1 MNLYTQISDMFSR
14 ELNAHGRAF
23 VNYEALAGVEKKDMT
38 IDGFPAKLLFNPA
51 RVRSVMADVSPEAL
65 QQRACFLCP
74 DGVEEHQ
81 LTHNWDSPTGHTY
94 YIRVN
99 PFPIFS
105 PHFTVSSSVHER
117 QELLPHL
124 ESMLHLAQQL
134 PEMTIF
140 YNGPMCGASAPDH
153 MHFQAVPRHSLP
165 IEDHFST
172 NYANAILVQE
182 TDLQTHLAAVKKVLA
197 MGTIPEEASQTGS
210 LTIGASHAEEYEP
223 RWNIVSWYE
232 PAPNGDVQHSSMAQS
247 AIQNSS
253 ELSSQQKT
261 ILNNTEQPL
270 NHIEP
275 TPAGSFHTVIFF
287 RKESRP
293 MCFFA
298 PEEERILFSP
308 ATVEMAGIGIVA
320 NRESFD
326 RLTPDRLRDII
337 REVADTPYPVTNS
350 Q

>member
-1 MNLYTQISDMFSR
+1 MFSR
-14 ELNAHGRAF
+14 ELSAHGRAF
-23 VNYEALAGVEKKDMT
+23 LNYEALAGVEVKDMT
-38 IDGFPAKLLFNPA
+38 IDGFPAKLFFNPA
-51 RVRSVMADVSPEAL
+51 RVRSVMADVSPEVL

-74 DGVEEHQ
+74 DGVEENQ
-81 LTHNWDSPTGHTY
+81 LTHNWESPTGHTY

-124 ESMLHLAQQL
+124 EAMLHLAKEL

-182 TDLQTHLAAVKKVLA
+182 TDLQTHLAAVKRVLA

-223 RWNIVSWYE
+223 RWNIVTWYE
-232 PAPNGDVQHSSMAQS
+232 DMW
-247 AIQNSS
+247 
-253 ELSSQQKT
+253 
-261 ILNNTEQPL
+261 
-270 NHIEP
+270 
-275 TPAGSFHTVIFF
+275 HTVIFF
-287 RKESRP
+287 RRESRP

-326 RLTPDRLRDII
+326 RLTPARLRDII
-337 REVADTPYPVTNS
+337 REVADNPLA
-350 Q
+350 

>member
-1 MNLYTQISDMFSR
+1 MFSR
-14 ELNAHGRAF
+14 ELASHGRAF
-23 VNYEALAGVEKKDMT
+23 VNYQALSGVEVKDMT
-38 IDGFPAKLLFNPA
+38 IDGFPAKLFFNPA

-65 QQRACFLCP
+65 QKRACFLCP

-124 ESMLHLAQQL
+124 ESMLHLAKEL

-165 IEDHFST
+165 IEDHFDA

-197 MGTIPEEASQTGS
+197 MGIIPEEASQTGS
-210 LTIGASHAEEYEP
+210 LTAGASHAEEYEP

-232 PAPNGDVQHSSMAQS
+232 PES
-247 AIQNSS
+247 NSPQDGLTAS
-253 ELSSQQKT
+253 ETSGLTSNSHKRSF
-261 ILNNTEQPL
+261 NT
-270 NHIEP
+270 
-275 TPAGSFHTVIFF
+275 VVFF

-293 MCFFA
+293 QCFFA

-326 RLTPDRLRDII
+326 RLTPARLRDII
-337 REVADTPYPVTNS
+337 REVADEIV
-350 Q
+350 

>member
-1 MNLYTQISDMFSR
+1 MFSR

-23 VNYEALAGVEKKDMT
+23 LNYEALAGVEVKDMT
-38 IDGFPAKLLFNPA
+38 IDGFPAKLFFNPA

-74 DGVEEHQ
+74 DGVEANQ
-81 LTHNWDSPTGHTY
+81 LTHNWESPTGHTY

-124 ESMLHLAQQL
+124 EAMLHLAKEL

-182 TDLQTHLAAVKKVLA
+182 TDLQSHLAAVKRVLA

-223 RWNIVSWYE
+223 RWNIVTWYE
-232 PAPNGDVQHSSMAQS
+232 DMW
-247 AIQNSS
+247 
-253 ELSSQQKT
+253 
-261 ILNNTEQPL
+261 
-270 NHIEP
+270 
-275 TPAGSFHTVIFF
+275 HTVIFF
-287 RKESRP
+287 RRESRP

-298 PEEERILFSP
+298 PEQERILFSP

-326 RLTPDRLRDII
+326 RLTPARLRDII
-337 REVADTPYPVTNS
+337 REVADTPLA
-350 Q
+350 

>member
-1 MNLYTQISDMFSR
+1 MFSR
-14 ELNAHGRAF
+14 ELASHGRAF
-23 VNYEALAGVEKKDMT
+23 LNYEALARVEVKDMT
-38 IDGFPAKLLFNPA
+38 IDGFPAKLFFNPA
-51 RVRSVMADVSPEAL
+51 RVRSVMADVSPEVL
-65 QQRACFLCP
+65 QKRACFLCP

-81 LTHNWDSPTGHTY
+81 LTHNWESPTGHTY

-99 PFPIFS
+99 PFPIFT

-124 ESMLHLAQQL
+124 EAMLHLAKEL

-182 TDLQTHLAAVKKVLA
+182 TDLQSHLAAVKRVLA

-223 RWNIVSWYE
+223 RWNIVTWYE
-232 PAPNGDVQHSSMAQS
+232 DMW
-247 AIQNSS
+247 
-253 ELSSQQKT
+253 
-261 ILNNTEQPL
+261 
-270 NHIEP
+270 
-275 TPAGSFHTVIFF
+275 HTVIFF
-287 RKESRP
+287 RRESRP
-293 MCFFA
+293 ICFFA

-326 RLTPDRLRDII
+326 RLTPAKLRDII
-337 REVADTPYPVTNS
+337 HEVADNMLE
-350 Q
+350 

>member
-1 MNLYTQISDMFSR
+1 MTLFQRINDMFSR

-23 VNYEALAGVEKKDMT
+23 LNYEALGGVEKKDMT
-38 IDGFPAKLLFNPA
+38 IDGFPAQLFFNPA

-65 QQRACFLCP
+65 QKRACFLCP

-124 ESMLHLAQQL
+124 ESMLHLAKEL

-182 TDLQTHLAAVKKVLA
+182 TDLQNHLTAVKKVLSL
-197 MGTIPEEASQTGS
+197 GIIPEEASQTGS
-210 LTIGASHAEEYEP
+210 LTVGASHAEEYEP
-223 RWNIVSWYE
+223 RWNIVSWYD
-232 PAPNGDVQHSSMAQS
+232 N
-247 AIQNSS
+247 
-253 ELSSQQKT
+253 
-261 ILNNTEQPL
+261 
-270 NHIEP
+270 
-275 TPAGSFHTVIFF
+275 SFHTIIFF

-326 RLTPDRLRDII
+326 RLTPEKLRDII
-337 REVADTPYPVTNS
+337 REVADTLPITDT

>member
-1 MNLYTQISDMFSR
+1 MGVEGTYPNEREEVMTLFQRINDMFSR
-14 ELNAHGRAF
+14 ELEAHGRAF
-23 VNYEALAGVEKKDMT
+23 LNYEALAGVEKKDMT
-38 IDGFPAKLLFNPA
+38 IDGFPAQLFFNPA

-74 DGVEEHQ
+74 DGIEEHQ

-165 IEDHFST
+165 IEDHFDT

-223 RWNIVSWYE
+223 RWNIVSWY
-232 PAPNGDVQHSSMAQS
+232 DD
-247 AIQNSS
+247 
-253 ELSSQQKT
+253 T
-261 ILNNTEQPL
+261 
-270 NHIEP
+270 
-275 TPAGSFHTVIFF
+275 FHTVIFF
-287 RKESRP
+287 RRESRP

-326 RLTPDRLRDII
+326 RLTPEKLREII
-337 REVADTPYPVTNS
+337 REVADKLV
-350 Q
+350 

>member
-1 MNLYTQISDMFSR
+1 MFSR
-14 ELNAHGRAF
+14 ELASHGRAF
-23 VNYEALAGVEKKDMT
+23 VNYQALSGVEVKDMT
-38 IDGFPAKLLFNPA
+38 IDGFPAKLFFNPA

-65 QQRACFLCP
+65 QKRACFLCP

-105 PHFTVSSSVHER
+105 PHFTISSSVHER

-124 ESMLHLAQQL
+124 EAMLHLAKEL

-182 TDLQTHLAAVKKVLA
+182 TDLQSHLEAVKHVLA

-232 PAPNGDVQHSSMAQS
+232 PASSPKF
-247 AIQNSS
+247 N
-253 ELSSQQKT
+253 T
-261 ILNNTEQPL
+261 I
-270 NHIEP
+270 
-275 TPAGSFHTVIFF
+275 VFF

-308 ATVEMAGIGIVA
+308 ATVEIAGIGIVA

-326 RLTPDRLRDII
+326 RLTPARLRDII
-337 REVADTPYPVTNS
+337 REVADTPYPISNS

>member
-1 MNLYTQISDMFSR
+1 MFSR
-14 ELNAHGRAF
+14 ELASHGRAF
-23 VNYEALAGVEKKDMT
+23 VNYQALSGVEVKDMT
-38 IDGFPAKLLFNPA
+38 IDGFPAKLFFNPA

-65 QQRACFLCP
+65 QKRACFLCP
-74 DGVEEHQ
+74 DGIEEYQ

-124 ESMLHLAQQL
+124 ESMLHLAKEL

-182 TDLQTHLAAVKKVLA
+182 SDLQTHLAAVKRVLSL
-197 MGTIPEEASQTGS
+197 GTIPEEASQTGS

-232 PAPNGDVQHSSMAQS
+232 PASSPKF
-247 AIQNSS
+247 N
-253 ELSSQQKT
+253 T
-261 ILNNTEQPL
+261 I
-270 NHIEP
+270 
-275 TPAGSFHTVIFF
+275 VFF

-293 MCFFA
+293 QCFFA
-298 PEEERILFSP
+298 PEQERILFSP

-326 RLTPDRLRDII
+326 RLTPEKLRDII
-337 REVADTPYPVTNS
+337 REVADEIV
-350 Q
+350 

>member
-1 MNLYTQISDMFSR
+1 MFSR
-14 ELNAHGRAF
+14 ELASHGRAF
-23 VNYEALAGVEKKDMT
+23 VNYQALSGVEVKDMT
-38 IDGFPAKLLFNPA
+38 IDGFPAKLFFNPA

-124 ESMLHLAQQL
+124 ESMLHLAKEL

-182 TDLQTHLAAVKKVLA
+182 MDLQTHLSAVKRVLSL
-197 MGTIPEEASQTGS
+197 GTIPEEASQTGS
-210 LTIGASHAEEYEP
+210 LTVGASRTEEWEP
-223 RWNIVSWYE
+223 RWNIISWYE
-232 PAPNGDVQHSSMAQS
+232 PAQSDSVESCRMVQNGV
-247 AIQNSS
+247 
-253 ELSSQQKT
+253 ELSDEETTLHNTTQRYTTLHNGVFNT
-261 ILNNTEQPL
+261 I
-270 NHIEP
+270 
-275 TPAGSFHTVIFF
+275 IFF
-287 RKESRP
+287 RRESRP
-293 MCFFA
+293 QCFFA
-298 PEEERILFSP
+298 PENERILFSP
-308 ATVEMAGIGIVA
+308 GTVEMGGVGIVA
-320 NRESFD
+320 NRDSFD
-326 RLTPDRLRDII
+326 RLTPARLRNII
-337 REVADTPYPVTNS
+337 REVADNIVE
-350 Q
+350 

>member
-1 MNLYTQISDMFSR
+1 MKLFQLINEMFSR
-14 ELNAHGRAF
+14 ELASHGRAF
-23 VNYEALAGVEKKDMT
+23 VNYQALSQVEVKDMT
-38 IDGFPAKLLFNPA
+38 IDGFPAKLFFNPA

-65 QQRACFLCP
+65 QKRACFLCP
-74 DGVEEHQ
+74 DGIEEHQ

-182 TDLQTHLAAVKKVLA
+182 TDLQTHLAAVKKVLT

-210 LTIGASHAEEYEP
+210 LTAGASHAEEYEP
-223 RWNIVSWYE
+223 RWNIISWYE
-232 PAPNGDVQHSSMAQS
+232 PTSSPNSLIASSPKF
-247 AIQNSS
+247 N
-253 ELSSQQKT
+253 T
-261 ILNNTEQPL
+261 I
-270 NHIEP
+270 
-275 TPAGSFHTVIFF
+275 VFF
-287 RKESRP
+287 RRESRP

-308 ATVEMAGIGIVA
+308 ATVEMGGIGIVA

-326 RLTPDRLRDII
+326 RLTPSKLRDII
-337 REVADTPYPVTNS
+337 REVADEIVSIFLFRSHNNSLSLVVTEDS
-350 Q
+350 AHEFR

>member
-1 MNLYTQISDMFSR
+1 MFSR
-14 ELNAHGRAF
+14 ELASHGRAF
-23 VNYEALAGVEKKDMT
+23 VNYQALSQVEVKDMT
-38 IDGFPAKLLFNPA
+38 IDGFPAKLFFNPA

-65 QQRACFLCP
+65 QKRACFLCP

-124 ESMLHLAQQL
+124 ESMLHLAKEL

-172 NYANAILVQE
+172 NYANAILVPE
-182 TDLQTHLAAVKKVLA
+182 TDLQTHLSAVKKVLA

-210 LTIGASHAEEYEP
+210 WTAGASHAEEYEP

-232 PAPNGDVQHSSMAQS
+232 PASSPKF
-247 AIQNSS
+247 N
-253 ELSSQQKT
+253 T
-261 ILNNTEQPL
+261 I
-270 NHIEP
+270 
-275 TPAGSFHTVIFF
+275 VFF

-308 ATVEMAGIGIVA
+308 ATVEMGGIGIVA

-326 RLTPDRLRDII
+326 RLTPSKLRDII
-337 REVADTPYPVTNS
+337 REVADNPCT
-350 Q
+350 

>member
-1 MNLYTQISDMFSR
+1 MFSR
-14 ELNAHGRAF
+14 ELASHGRAF
-23 VNYEALAGVEKKDMT
+23 VNYQALSQVEVKDMT
-38 IDGFPAKLLFNPA
+38 IDGFPAKLFFNPA

-65 QQRACFLCP
+65 QKRACFLCP

-81 LTHNWDSPTGHTY
+81 LTHNWESPTGHTY

-105 PHFTVSSSVHER
+105 PHFTVSSSVHKR

-124 ESMLHLAQQL
+124 EAMLHLAKEL

-182 TDLQTHLAAVKKVLA
+182 TDLQTHLAAVKRVLSL
-197 MGTIPEEASQTGS
+197 GTIPEEASQTGS
-210 LTIGASHAEEYEP
+210 LTAGASHAEEYEP

-232 PAPNGDVQHSSMAQS
+232 PASSPNSLIASSP
-247 AIQNSS
+247 NFN
-253 ELSSQQKT
+253 T
-261 ILNNTEQPL
+261 I
-270 NHIEP
+270 
-275 TPAGSFHTVIFF
+275 VFF

-298 PEEERILFSP
+298 PEPERILFSP

-326 RLTPDRLRDII
+326 RLTPSKLRDII
-337 REVADTPYPVTNS
+337 REVADNPCT
-350 Q
+350 

>member
-1 MNLYTQISDMFSR
+1 MFSR
-14 ELNAHGRAF
+14 ELDAHGRAF
-23 VNYEALAGVEKKDMT
+23 INYQALAQVEVKDMT
-38 IDGFPAKLLFNPA
+38 IDGFPAQLFFNPA

-65 QQRACFLCP
+65 QKRACFLCP
-74 DGVEEHQ
+74 DGIEEHQ

-124 ESMLHLAQQL
+124 ESMLHLAKEL

-182 TDLQTHLAAVKKVLA
+182 ADLQDHSAAVKRILA

-223 RWNIVSWYE
+223 RWNIVTWYDE
-232 PAPNGDVQHSSMAQS
+232 
-247 AIQNSS
+247 
-253 ELSSQQKT
+253 KW
-261 ILNNTEQPL
+261 
-270 NHIEP
+270 
-275 TPAGSFHTVIFF
+275 HTVVFF

-326 RLTPDRLRDII
+326 RLTPEKLRDII
-337 REVADTPYPVTNS
+337 REVADYPL
-350 Q
+350 

>member
-1 MNLYTQISDMFSR
+1 MFSC
-14 ELNAHGRAF
+14 ELASHGRAF
-23 VNYEALAGVEKKDMT
+23 VNYEALAGVEVKDMT
-38 IDGFPAKLLFNPA
+38 IDGFPAKLFFNPA

-65 QQRACFLCP
+65 QKRACFLCP
-74 DGVEEHQ
+74 DGIEENQ
-81 LTHNWDSPTGHTY
+81 LTHNWESPTGHTY

-117 QELLPHL
+117 QELRPHL
-124 ESMLHLAQQL
+124 EAMLHLAKEL

-182 TDLQTHLAAVKKVLA
+182 TDLQSHLAAVKRVLA
-197 MGTIPEEASQTGS
+197 IGTIPKEASQTGS

-223 RWNIVSWYE
+223 RWNIVTWYE
-232 PAPNGDVQHSSMAQS
+232 DMW
-247 AIQNSS
+247 
-253 ELSSQQKT
+253 
-261 ILNNTEQPL
+261 
-270 NHIEP
+270 
-275 TPAGSFHTVIFF
+275 HTVIFF
-287 RKESRP
+287 RRESRP

-326 RLTPDRLRDII
+326 RLTPARLRDII
-337 REVADTPYPVTNS
+337 REVADNPLA
-350 Q
+350 

>member
-1 MNLYTQISDMFSR
+1 MFSR

-23 VNYEALAGVEKKDMT
+23 LNYEALAGVEVKDMT
-38 IDGFPAKLLFNPA
+38 IDGFPAKLFFNPA

-74 DGVEEHQ
+74 DGVEANQ
-81 LTHNWDSPTGHTY
+81 LTHNWESPTGYTY

-124 ESMLHLAQQL
+124 EAMLHLAKEL

-182 TDLQTHLAAVKKVLA
+182 TDLQSHLAVVKRVLA

-223 RWNIVSWYE
+223 RWNIVTWYE
-232 PAPNGDVQHSSMAQS
+232 DMW
-247 AIQNSS
+247 
-253 ELSSQQKT
+253 
-261 ILNNTEQPL
+261 
-270 NHIEP
+270 
-275 TPAGSFHTVIFF
+275 HTVIFF
-287 RKESRP
+287 RRESRP

-337 REVADTPYPVTNS
+337 REVADNPLV
-350 Q
+350 

>member
-1 MNLYTQISDMFSR
+1 MTLYQEIFSMFSR
-14 ELNAHGRAF
+14 ELEAHGRAF
-23 VNYEALAGVEKKDMT
+23 LNYQALAQVEVKDMT
-38 IDGFPAKLLFNPA
+38 IDGFPAKLFFNPA

-65 QQRACFLCP
+65 QKRACFLCP
-74 DGVEEHQ
+74 DGIEEHQ
-81 LTHNWDSPTGHTY
+81 LTYNWDSPTGHTY

-165 IEDHFST
+165 IEDHFDA
-172 NYANAILVQE
+172 NYANAIMVRE
-182 TDLQTHLAAVKKVLA
+182 TDLQTHLAAVKKVLSL
-197 MGTIPEEASQTGS
+197 GTIPEEASQTGS
-210 LTIGASHAEEYEP
+210 LTAGASHAEEYEP
-223 RWNIVSWYE
+223 RWNIVTWYK
-232 PAPNGDVQHSSMAQS
+232 PA
-247 AIQNSS
+247 
-253 ELSSQQKT
+253 QQVDGVPPIGRPYGLLDASLLDIGKFNT
-261 ILNNTEQPL
+261 I
-270 NHIEP
+270 
-275 TPAGSFHTVIFF
+275 IFF

-293 MCFFA
+293 KCFFA

-326 RLTPDRLRDII
+326 RLTPEKLRDII
-337 REVADTPYPVTNS
+337 REVADNPCT
-350 Q
+350 

>member
-1 MNLYTQISDMFSR
+1 MFSR
-14 ELNAHGRAF
+14 ELASHGRAF
-23 VNYEALAGVEKKDMT
+23 VNYQALSQVEVKDMT
-38 IDGFPAKLLFNPA
+38 IDGFPAKLFFNPA

-65 QQRACFLCP
+65 QKRACFLCP

-124 ESMLHLAQQL
+124 ESMLHLAKEL

-182 TDLQTHLAAVKKVLA
+182 TDLQAHLAAVKKVLA
-197 MGTIPEEASQTGS
+197 LGTIPEEASQTGS
-210 LTIGASHAEEYEP
+210 LTAGASHAEEYEP
-223 RWNIVSWYE
+223 RWNIGSWEE
-232 PAPNGDVQHSSMAQS
+232 PAASPHRLIASSPKF
-247 AIQNSS
+247 N
-253 ELSSQQKT
+253 T
-261 ILNNTEQPL
+261 I
-270 NHIEP
+270 
-275 TPAGSFHTVIFF
+275 IFF

-293 MCFFA
+293 QCFFA

-326 RLTPDRLRDII
+326 RLTPARLRDII
-337 REVADTPYPVTNS
+337 REVADNPL
-350 Q
+350 

>member
-1 MNLYTQISDMFSR
+1 MTLYQQITDMFSR
-14 ELNAHGRAF
+14 EFASHGRAF
-23 VNYEALAGVEKKDMT
+23 VNYQALSGVEVKDMT
-38 IDGFPAKLLFNPA
+38 IDGFPAKLFFNPA

-65 QQRACFLCP
+65 QKRTCFLCP
-74 DGVEEHQ
+74 DGVEENQ
-81 LTHNWDSPTGHTY
+81 LTHNWESPTGHTY

-124 ESMLHLAQQL
+124 EAMLHLAKEL

-182 TDLQTHLAAVKKVLA
+182 TDLQSHLAAVKRVLA

-223 RWNIVSWYE
+223 RWNIVTWYE
-232 PAPNGDVQHSSMAQS
+232 DMW
-247 AIQNSS
+247 
-253 ELSSQQKT
+253 
-261 ILNNTEQPL
+261 
-270 NHIEP
+270 
-275 TPAGSFHTVIFF
+275 HTVIFF
-287 RKESRP
+287 RRESRP

-326 RLTPDRLRDII
+326 RLTPARLRDII
-337 REVADTPYPVTNS
+337 REVADNPLA
-350 Q
+350 